1 MQVDDFLDVGI
12 RPFSG
17 IDDGS
22 FLASLDDFGH
32 LDVLQFADASDA
44 LHHPQFVDEGAMHT
58 RIDQCLAQWSA
69 DDSTWG
75 QVVGHRLVL
84 LHEDIGVEHFGSVPR
99 IAEAGFGVTITL
111 YQREIFGILQG
122 DDFLLA
128 KSRRSLAPSTT
139 GGEKQDYESYMGR

>member
-1 MQVDDFLDVGI
+1 MQVDDFLDVRI
-12 RPFSG
+12 RPFAG

-22 FLASLDDFGH
+22 LPASFDDFGH

-44 LHHPQFVDEGAMHT
+44 LHHPQFVDEGTMHT
-58 RIDQCLAQWSA
+58 RIDQCLAQRSA

-75 QVVGHRLVL
+75 QVVGHRFVL
-84 LHEDIGVEHFGSVPR
+84 LHEDVGAECPCGVPR
-99 IAEAGFGVTITL
+99 IAEAGFGVAFTL
-111 YQREIFGILQG
+111 YQRKVFGILQG

-139 GGEKQDYESYMGR
+139 GGEEQDHESYMGR